1 MKKIV
6 MLLLVMGVASSIS
19 AQEELQINYIN
30 ERIPKHLEMKMIIG
44 SNFIISFYERINFP
58 IEISSIDLRIFTLF
72 KDYKSHQNLSSNT
85 KSDNGYFSSSKHEI
99 ILFDNEKILKTF
111 HHEFNHYLLRAYFKS
126 PPKWINE
133 GLSEYFENLSISESI
148 VIKPNKKKI
157 ARIKS
162 LLDDEIEDEIKQVLS
177 ISNTQWTEQNIKPEY
192 RSSTIS
198 YAIVF
203 FLLSLEDG
211 EQILGEIIQKLMCG
225 ERSQDV
231 LNSSYHGGY
240 AKFIKD
246 FIKFYKQQSC

>member
-1 MKKIV
+1 
-6 MLLLVMGVASSIS
+6 MGVASSTF

-30 ERIPKHLEMKMIIG
+30 ERISKYLEMKIIIG
-44 SNFIISFYERINFP
+44 SNYIISFYESINFP

-72 KDYKSHQNLSSNT
+72 EEYKFHQNLYSNT

-99 ILFDNEKILKTF
+99 VLFDNEKILKTF

-148 VIKPNKKKI
+148 MIKPQKKKI

-162 LLDDEIEDEIKQVLS
+162 WLDDEIEDDIEQVLS
-177 ISNTQWTEQNIKPEY
+177 MSNKQWTEQNIKPDY
-192 RSSTIS
+192 HSSTLS

-203 FLLSLEDG
+203 FLISLEDG
-211 EQILGEIIQKLMCG
+211 EQILGEIIQGLVSG
-225 ERSQDV
+225 EQSLQSID
-231 LNSSYHGGY
+231 SIYSGSIS
-240 AKFIKD
+240 KFNKD
-246 FIKFYKQQSC
+246 FIKFYKKWDK